1 MPAETPAFFCFCE
14 ERNDTANIAH
24 SLRRHCERS
33 EAIQSRVFN
42 ARKTRLQQSQAPH
55 ARLLD
60 GARFARKD
68 SWRFASVV
76 IARSRRRRGNPSNGS
91 HSKMDCRVASL
102 LAMTRLNGI
111 DLDHPFRTG
120 ASATCA
126 ASGLLRFARK
136 DSWRFASVVIA
147 RSRRRRGNPSDG
159 RHAKMDCRGAHAPRK
174 DEAKE
179 DKS

>member
-33 EAIQSRVFN
+33 EAIQSRLFN

-60 GARFARKD
+60 C
-68 SWRFASVV
+68 FASLAMTGLAFYKRVV

-91 HSKMDCRVASL
+91 HSKMDCR
-102 LAMTRLNGI
+102 
-111 DLDHPFRTG
+111 
-120 ASATCA
+120 
-126 ASGLLRFARK
+126 
-136 DSWRFASVVIA
+136 
-147 RSRRRRGNPSDG
+147 
-159 RHAKMDCRGAHAPRK
+159 GAHAPRK
-174 DEAKE
+174 DEVKE

>member
-76 IARSRRRRGNPSNGS
+76 IARSRRRRGNPSDGS
-91 HSKMDCRVASL
+91 HAKMDCRVASL
-102 LAMTRLNGI
+102 LAMTMKECATP
-111 DLDHPFRTG
+111 HPG
-120 ASATCA
+120 
-126 ASGLLRFARK
+126 SGLCPESAL
-136 DSWRFASVVIA
+136 
-147 RSRRRRGNPSDG
+147 SRWE
-159 RHAKMDCRGAHAPRK
+159 RGAHTGRQGDDNPLNYPLASARGARQGRMIC
-174 DEAKE
+174 DRGHGCW
-179 DKS
+179 DVLRLWR